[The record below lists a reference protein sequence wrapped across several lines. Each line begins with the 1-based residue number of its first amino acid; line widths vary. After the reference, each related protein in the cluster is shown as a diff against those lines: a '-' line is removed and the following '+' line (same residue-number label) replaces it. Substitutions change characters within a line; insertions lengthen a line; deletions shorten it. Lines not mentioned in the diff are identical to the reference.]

1 MQSDV
6 FIFLAF
12 ILNGVL
18 IGISFDCFRILRK
31 SFKTPDFAT
40 YIEDILFGI
49 ITGLLLLYSIMKFNN
64 GEIRLFLFL
73 GVFIGLLLY
82 LLLFSNIFIKVS
94 VYLISI
100 IKKIVEFVIIIPIKF
115 VLKIFR
121 KIVFKPI
128 IFICINIKSNFRKL
142 ETFIKHLGTSFK
154 IFQLKSTKKVKN
166 QKDL

>member
-12 ILNGVL
+12 IFNGILV
-18 IGISFDCFRILRK
+18 GIFFDCFRILRK
-31 SFKTPDFAT
+31 SFKTPDFVT

-82 LLLFSNIFIKVS
+82 LLLFSNAFIKIS

-100 IKKIVEFVIIIPIKF
+100 IKKIVEFIIIIPIKF
-115 VLKIFR
+115 IVKVFR
-121 KIVFKPI
+121 KIIFKPI
-128 IFICINIKSNFRKL
+128 IFICINIKSKFRKL
-142 ETFIKHLGTSFK
+142 KTFIKHIGTSFK
-154 IFQLKSTKKVKN
+154 KIQLKSTKKVKN